1 MSSDRPA
8 TKIKIPRTVWVL
20 GFVSLLMDISSE
32 MIHALLPLFMAGT
45 LGASAIWIGLVE
57 GIGEGTALIAKVF
70 SGVVADR
77 FGHKKRLVFAGYF
90 LGVVSKPVFALA
102 GCMPV
107 VLAARFFDRIGK
119 GLRGAPRDAIV
130 ADVTDESIR
139 GAAYGLRQS
148 LDAAGA
154 FVGPLI
160 ATLLLLLWT
169 EDLRSIFWI
178 ALIPGAACLLLIL
191 IGVEDNVTETKNTK
205 RIEWNEIGSV
215 MTPAF
220 RQLVILGTLFSL
232 ARFSNAFIVLKA
244 ADIGIDQAWIPMIIV
259 LMHIAFSLSS
269 YPFGMLAD
277 RLNPMRLLALGMVLL
292 ALSDL
297 LFAFAANTAV
307 LDPRCRSVRN
317 ASRRH
322 SRNLLRYRF
331 RSGSFAFARD
341 CLWRIQLFLGYR
353 FVGFR
358 PCCGRLVGVVRCAV
372 LLCRRGGLCRLDA
385 RSHSKISFPGRAA
398 VTNAGAMDRSTVSQ
412 IQRKYQCSS

>member
-8 TKIKIPRTVWVL
+8 IKIRIPRTVWVL

-90 LGVVSKPVFALA
+90 LGVISKPVFALA
-102 GCMPV
+102 GSMPV

-154 FVGPLI
+154 FVGPLL

-169 EDLRSIFWI
+169 EELRSIFWI
-178 ALIPGAACLLLIL
+178 ALIPGAACLALIL
-191 IGVEDNVTETKNTK
+191 FGVEDNVTPTVNTQ
-205 RIEWNEIGSV
+205 RIAWKDLKIV
-215 MTPAF
+215 ITPAF
-220 RQLVILGTLFSL
+220 VQLVILGTLFSL
-232 ARFSNAFIVLKA
+232 ARFSNAFIVLRA
-244 ADIGIDQAWIPMIIV
+244 ADIGIEHAWIPMTVV
-259 LMHIAFSLSS
+259 LMNIAFSLSN
-269 YPFGMLAD
+269 YPFGKLAD
-277 RLNPMRLLALGMVLL
+277 KLNPMKLLALGMVLL
-292 ALSDL
+292 ALANL
-297 LFAFAANTAV
+297 LFAYAANYRILAAGIVLFGMHLGATQGIFSTIISEIAPSEVRATAFGIFNFFSG
-307 LDPRCRSVRN
+307 LALL
-317 ASRRH
+317 ASG
-322 SRNLLRYRF
+322 LVA
-331 RSGSFAFARD
+331 GS
-341 CLWRIQLFLGYR
+341 LWEYMGAQYCFG
-353 FVGFR
+353 G
-358 PCCGRLVGVVRCAV
+358 GVVFA
-372 LLCRRGGLCRLDA
+372 LITLCLIPRFKQLQP
-385 RSHSKISFPGRAA
+385 S
-398 VTNAGAMDRSTVSQ
+398 
-412 IQRKYQCSS
+412 

>member
-8 TKIKIPRTVWVL
+8 IKIRIPRTVWVL

-90 LGVVSKPVFALA
+90 LGVISKPVFALA
-102 GCMPV
+102 GSMPV

-154 FVGPLI
+154 FVGPLL

-178 ALIPGAACLLLIL
+178 ALIPGVACLALIL
-191 IGVEDNVTETKNTK
+191 FGVEDNVTPTVNTK
-205 RIEWNEIGSV
+205 HIAWKDLKIV
-215 MTPAF
+215 ITPAF
-220 RQLVILGTLFSL
+220 VQLVILGTLFSL
-232 ARFSNAFIVLKA
+232 ARFSNAFIVLRA
-244 ADIGIDQAWIPMIIV
+244 ADIGIEHAWIPMTVV
-259 LMHIAFSLSS
+259 LMNIAFSLSS
-269 YPFGMLAD
+269 YPFGKLAD
-277 RLNPMRLLALGMVLL
+277 KLNPMKLLALGMVLL
-292 ALSDL
+292 ALANL
-297 LFAFAANTAV
+297 LFAYAANYRILAAGIVLFGMHLGATQGIFSTIISEIAPSEVRATAFGIFNFFSG
-307 LDPRCRSVRN
+307 LALL
-317 ASRRH
+317 ASG
-322 SRNLLRYRF
+322 LVA
-331 RSGSFAFARD
+331 GS
-341 CLWRIQLFLGYR
+341 LWEYMGAQYCFG
-353 FVGFR
+353 
-358 PCCGRLVGVVRCAV
+358 VGVVFA
-372 LLCRRGGLCRLDA
+372 LITLCLIPRFKQLQP
-385 RSHSKISFPGRAA
+385 S
-398 VTNAGAMDRSTVSQ
+398 
-412 IQRKYQCSS
+412 

>member
-8 TKIKIPRTVWVL
+8 IKIRIPRTVWVL

-45 LGASAIWIGLVE
+45 LGASAIWIGLIE

-90 LGVVSKPVFALA
+90 LGVISKPVFALA
-102 GCMPV
+102 GSMPV

-154 FVGPLI
+154 FVGPLL

-169 EDLRSIFWI
+169 ENLRSIFWI
-178 ALIPGAACLLLIL
+178 ALIPGAACLALIL
-191 IGVEDNVTETKNTK
+191 FGVEDNVTPTVNTK
-205 RIEWNEIGSV
+205 RIAWKDLKTV

-220 RQLVILGTLFSL
+220 VQLVILGTLFSL
-232 ARFSNAFIVLKA
+232 ARFSNAFIVLRA
-244 ADIGIDQAWIPMIIV
+244 ADIGIEHAWIPMAVV
-259 LMHIAFSLSS
+259 LMNIVFSLSS
-269 YPFGMLAD
+269 YPFGKLAD
-277 RLNPMRLLALGMVLL
+277 KLNPMKLLALGMVLL
-292 ALSDL
+292 ALANL
-297 LFAFAANTAV
+297 LFAYAANYRILAAGIVLFGMHLGATQGIFSTIISEIAPSEVRATAFGIFNFFSG
-307 LDPRCRSVRN
+307 LALL
-317 ASRRH
+317 ASG
-322 SRNLLRYRF
+322 LVA
-331 RSGSFAFARD
+331 GS
-341 CLWRIQLFLGYR
+341 LWEYMGAQYCFG
-353 FVGFR
+353 G
-358 PCCGRLVGVVRCAV
+358 GVVFALITLSLIPRFKQ
-372 LLCRRGGLCRLDA
+372 LQP
-385 RSHSKISFPGRAA
+385 S
-398 VTNAGAMDRSTVSQ
+398 
-412 IQRKYQCSS
+412 

>member
-8 TKIKIPRTVWVL
+8 IKIRIPRTVWVL

-90 LGVVSKPVFALA
+90 LGVISKPVFALA
-102 GCMPV
+102 GSMPV

-154 FVGPLI
+154 FVGPFL

-169 EDLRSIFWI
+169 EELRSIFWI
-178 ALIPGAACLLLIL
+178 ALIPGAACLALIL
-191 IGVEDNVTETKNTK
+191 FGVEDNVTPTVNTK
-205 RIEWNEIGSV
+205 RIAWKDLKTV

-220 RQLVILGTLFSL
+220 VQLVILGTLFSL
-232 ARFSNAFIVLKA
+232 ARFSNAFIVLRA
-244 ADIGIDQAWIPMIIV
+244 ADIGIEHAWIPMTVV
-259 LMHIAFSLSS
+259 LMNIAFSLSS
-269 YPFGMLAD
+269 YPFGKLAD
-277 RLNPMRLLALGMVLL
+277 KLNPMKLLALGMVLL
-292 ALSDL
+292 ALANL
-297 LFAFAANTAV
+297 LFAYAANYRILAAGIVLFGMHLGATQGIFSTIISEIAPSEVRATAFGIFNFFSG
-307 LDPRCRSVRN
+307 LALL
-317 ASRRH
+317 ASG
-322 SRNLLRYRF
+322 LVA
-331 RSGSFAFARD
+331 GS
-341 CLWRIQLFLGYR
+341 LWEYMGAQYCFG
-353 FVGFR
+353 G
-358 PCCGRLVGVVRCAV
+358 GVVFA
-372 LLCRRGGLCRLDA
+372 LITLSLIPQFKQLQP
-385 RSHSKISFPGRAA
+385 S
-398 VTNAGAMDRSTVSQ
+398 
-412 IQRKYQCSS
+412 

>member
-8 TKIKIPRTVWVL
+8 IKIRIPRTVWVL

-90 LGVVSKPVFALA
+90 LGVISKPVFALA
-102 GCMPV
+102 GSMPV

-154 FVGPLI
+154 FVGPLL

-178 ALIPGAACLLLIL
+178 ALIPGAACLALIL
-191 IGVEDNVTETKNTK
+191 FGVEDNVTPAVNTK
-205 RIEWNEIGSV
+205 RIAWKDLKSV

-220 RQLVILGTLFSL
+220 VQLVILGTLFSL
-232 ARFSNAFIVLKA
+232 ARFSNAFIVLRA
-244 ADIGIDQAWIPMIIV
+244 ADIGIEHAWIPMAVV
-259 LMHIAFSLSS
+259 LMNITFSLSS
-269 YPFGMLAD
+269 YPFGKLAD
-277 RLNPMRLLALGMVLL
+277 KLNPMKLLALGMVLL
-292 ALSDL
+292 ALANL
-297 LFAFAANTAV
+297 LFAYAENYRILAAGIVLFGMHLGATQGIFSTIISEIAPSEVRATAFGIFNFFSG
-307 LDPRCRSVRN
+307 LALL
-317 ASRRH
+317 ASG
-322 SRNLLRYRF
+322 LVA
-331 RSGSFAFARD
+331 GS
-341 CLWRIQLFLGYR
+341 LWEYMGAQYCFG
-353 FVGFR
+353 G
-358 PCCGRLVGVVRCAV
+358 GVVFA
-372 LLCRRGGLCRLDA
+372 LITLCLIPRFKQLQP
-385 RSHSKISFPGRAA
+385 S
-398 VTNAGAMDRSTVSQ
+398 
-412 IQRKYQCSS
+412 

>member
-8 TKIKIPRTVWVL
+8 IKIRIPRTVWVL

-90 LGVVSKPVFALA
+90 LGVISKPVFALA
-102 GCMPV
+102 GSMPV

-154 FVGPLI
+154 FVGPLL

-178 ALIPGAACLLLIL
+178 ALIPGAACLALIL
-191 IGVEDNVTETKNTK
+191 FGVEDNVTPTVNTK
-205 RIEWNEIGSV
+205 RIAWKDLKSV

-220 RQLVILGTLFSL
+220 VQLVILGTLFSL
-232 ARFSNAFIVLKA
+232 ARFSNAFIVLRA
-244 ADIGIDQAWIPMIIV
+244 ADIGIEHAWIPMAVV
-259 LMHIAFSLSS
+259 LMNITFSLSS
-269 YPFGMLAD
+269 YPFGKLAD
-277 RLNPMRLLALGMVLL
+277 KLNPMKLLALGMVLL
-292 ALSDL
+292 VLANL
-297 LFAFAANTAV
+297 LFAYAANYRILAAGIVLFGMHLGATQGIFSTIISEIAPSEVRATAFGIFNFFSG
-307 LDPRCRSVRN
+307 LALL
-317 ASRRH
+317 ASG
-322 SRNLLRYRF
+322 LVA
-331 RSGSFAFARD
+331 GS
-341 CLWRIQLFLGYR
+341 LWEYMGAQYCFG
-353 FVGFR
+353 G
-358 PCCGRLVGVVRCAV
+358 GVVFA
-372 LLCRRGGLCRLDA
+372 LITLCLIPRF
-385 RSHSKISFPGRAA
+385 K
-398 VTNAGAMDRSTVSQ
+398 
-412 IQRKYQCSS
+412 

>member
-8 TKIKIPRTVWVL
+8 IKIRIPRTVWVL

-90 LGVVSKPVFALA
+90 LGVISKPVFALA
-102 GCMPV
+102 GSMPV

-154 FVGPLI
+154 FVGPLL

-169 EDLRSIFWI
+169 EELRSIFWI
-178 ALIPGAACLLLIL
+178 ALIPGAACLALIL
-191 IGVEDNVTETKNTK
+191 FGVEDNDTPTVNTK
-205 RIEWNEIGSV
+205 RIAWKDLKLV
-215 MTPAF
+215 MTSAF
-220 RQLVILGTLFSL
+220 VQLVILGTLFSL
-232 ARFSNAFIVLKA
+232 ARFSNAFIVLRA
-244 ADIGIDQAWIPMIIV
+244 ADIGIEHAWIPMTVV
-259 LMHIAFSLSS
+259 LMNIAFSLSS
-269 YPFGMLAD
+269 YPFGKLAD
-277 RLNPMRLLALGMVLL
+277 KLNPMKLLALGMVLL
-292 ALSDL
+292 ALANL
-297 LFAFAANTAV
+297 LFAYAANYRILAAGIVLFGMHLGATQGIFSTIISEIAPSEVRATAFGIFNFFSG
-307 LDPRCRSVRN
+307 LALL
-317 ASRRH
+317 ASG
-322 SRNLLRYRF
+322 LVA
-331 RSGSFAFARD
+331 GS
-341 CLWRIQLFLGYR
+341 LWEYMGAQYCFG
-353 FVGFR
+353 G
-358 PCCGRLVGVVRCAV
+358 GVVFALITLSLIPRFKQ
-372 LLCRRGGLCRLDA
+372 LQP
-385 RSHSKISFPGRAA
+385 S
-398 VTNAGAMDRSTVSQ
+398 
-412 IQRKYQCSS
+412 

>member
-8 TKIKIPRTVWVL
+8 IKIRIPRTVWVL

-32 MIHALLPLFMAGT
+32 MTHALLPLFMAGT

-90 LGVVSKPVFALA
+90 LGVISKPVFALA
-102 GCMPV
+102 GSMPV

-154 FVGPLI
+154 FVGPLL

-178 ALIPGAACLLLIL
+178 ALIPGAACLALIL
-191 IGVEDNVTETKNTK
+191 FGVEDNVTPTVNTK
-205 RIEWNEIGSV
+205 RIAWKDLKSV

-220 RQLVILGTLFSL
+220 VQLVILGTLFSL
-232 ARFSNAFIVLKA
+232 ARFSNAFIVLRA
-244 ADIGIDQAWIPMIIV
+244 ADIGIEHAWIPMAVV
-259 LMHIAFSLSS
+259 LMNITFSLSS
-269 YPFGMLAD
+269 YPFGKLAD
-277 RLNPMRLLALGMVLL
+277 KLNPMKLLALGMVLL
-292 ALSDL
+292 ALANL
-297 LFAFAANTAV
+297 LFAYAENYRILAAGIVLFGMHLGATQGIFSTIISEIAPSEVRATAFGIFNFFSG
-307 LDPRCRSVRN
+307 LALL
-317 ASRRH
+317 ASG
-322 SRNLLRYRF
+322 LVA
-331 RSGSFAFARD
+331 GS
-341 CLWRIQLFLGYR
+341 LWEYMGAQYCFG
-353 FVGFR
+353 G
-358 PCCGRLVGVVRCAV
+358 GVVFALITLSLIPRFKQ
-372 LLCRRGGLCRLDA
+372 LQP
-385 RSHSKISFPGRAA
+385 S
-398 VTNAGAMDRSTVSQ
+398 
-412 IQRKYQCSS
+412 

>member
-8 TKIKIPRTVWVL
+8 IKIRIPRTVWVL

-90 LGVVSKPVFALA
+90 LGVISKPVFALA
-102 GCMPV
+102 GSMPV

-154 FVGPLI
+154 FVGPLL

-169 EDLRSIFWI
+169 ENLRSIFWI
-178 ALIPGAACLLLIL
+178 ALIPGAACLALIL
-191 IGVEDNVTETKNTK
+191 FGVEDNVTPTVNTK
-205 RIEWNEIGSV
+205 RIAWKDLKTV

-220 RQLVILGTLFSL
+220 VQLVILGTLFSL
-232 ARFSNAFIVLKA
+232 ARFSNAFIVLRA
-244 ADIGIDQAWIPMIIV
+244 ADIGIEHAWIPMTVV
-259 LMHIAFSLSS
+259 LMNIAFSLSS
-269 YPFGMLAD
+269 YPFGKLAD
-277 RLNPMRLLALGMVLL
+277 KLNPMKLLALGMVLL
-292 ALSDL
+292 ALANL
-297 LFAFAANTAV
+297 LFAYAANYRILAAGIVLFGMHLGATQGIFSTIISEIAPSEVRATAFGIFNF
-307 LDPRCRSVRN
+307 LSGLALL
-317 ASRRH
+317 ASG
-322 SRNLLRYRF
+322 LVA
-331 RSGSFAFARD
+331 GS
-341 CLWRIQLFLGYR
+341 LWEYMGAQYCFG
-353 FVGFR
+353 G
-358 PCCGRLVGVVRCAV
+358 GVVFALITLSLIPRFKQ
-372 LLCRRGGLCRLDA
+372 LQP
-385 RSHSKISFPGRAA
+385 S
-398 VTNAGAMDRSTVSQ
+398 
-412 IQRKYQCSS
+412 

>member
-8 TKIKIPRTVWVL
+8 IKIRIPRTVWVL

-90 LGVVSKPVFALA
+90 LGVISKPVFALA
-102 GCMPV
+102 GSMPG

-154 FVGPLI
+154 FVGPLL

-178 ALIPGAACLLLIL
+178 ALIPGAACLALIL
-191 IGVEDNVTETKNTK
+191 FGVEDNVTPTVNTK
-205 RIEWNEIGSV
+205 RIAWKDLKSV

-220 RQLVILGTLFSL
+220 VQLVILGTLFSL
-232 ARFSNAFIVLKA
+232 ARFSNAFIVLRA
-244 ADIGIDQAWIPMIIV
+244 ADIGIEHAWIPMAVV
-259 LMHIAFSLSS
+259 LMNITFSLSS
-269 YPFGMLAD
+269 YPFGKLAD
-277 RLNPMRLLALGMVLL
+277 KLNPMKLLALGMVLL
-292 ALSDL
+292 ALANL
-297 LFAFAANTAV
+297 LFAYAENYRILAAGIVLFGMHLGATQGIFSTIISEIAPSEVRATAFGIFNFFSG
-307 LDPRCRSVRN
+307 LALL
-317 ASRRH
+317 ASG
-322 SRNLLRYRF
+322 LVA
-331 RSGSFAFARD
+331 GS
-341 CLWRIQLFLGYR
+341 LWEYMGAQYCFG
-353 FVGFR
+353 G
-358 PCCGRLVGVVRCAV
+358 GVVFALITLSLIPRFKQ
-372 LLCRRGGLCRLDA
+372 LQP
-385 RSHSKISFPGRAA
+385 S
-398 VTNAGAMDRSTVSQ
+398 
-412 IQRKYQCSS
+412 

>member
-8 TKIKIPRTVWVL
+8 IKIRIPRTVWVL

-90 LGVVSKPVFALA
+90 LGVISKPVFALA
-102 GCMPV
+102 GSMPV

-154 FVGPLI
+154 FVGPLL

-178 ALIPGAACLLLIL
+178 ALIPGAACLALIL
-191 IGVEDNVTETKNTK
+191 FGVEDNVTPTVNTK
-205 RIEWNEIGSV
+205 RIAWKDLKSV

-220 RQLVILGTLFSL
+220 VQLVILGTLFSL
-232 ARFSNAFIVLKA
+232 ARFSNAFIVLRA
-244 ADIGIDQAWIPMIIV
+244 ADIGIEHAWIPMAVV
-259 LMHIAFSLSS
+259 LMNITFSLSS
-269 YPFGMLAD
+269 YPFGKLAD
-277 RLNPMRLLALGMVLL
+277 KLNPMKLLALGMVLL
-292 ALSDL
+292 ALANL
-297 LFAFAANTAV
+297 LFAYAANYRILAAGIVLFGMHLGATQGIFSTIISEIAPSEVRATAFGIFNFFSG
-307 LDPRCRSVRN
+307 LALL
-317 ASRRH
+317 ASG
-322 SRNLLRYRF
+322 LVA
-331 RSGSFAFARD
+331 GS
-341 CLWRIQLFLGYR
+341 LWEYMGAQYCFG
-353 FVGFR
+353 G
-358 PCCGRLVGVVRCAV
+358 GVVFA
-372 LLCRRGGLCRLDA
+372 LITLCLIPRFKQLQP
-385 RSHSKISFPGRAA
+385 S
-398 VTNAGAMDRSTVSQ
+398 
-412 IQRKYQCSS
+412 

>member
-8 TKIKIPRTVWVL
+8 IKIRIPRTVWVL

-90 LGVVSKPVFALA
+90 LGVISKPVFALA
-102 GCMPV
+102 GSMPV

-154 FVGPLI
+154 FVGPLL

-169 EDLRSIFWI
+169 EELRSIFWI
-178 ALIPGAACLLLIL
+178 ALIPGAACLALIL
-191 IGVEDNVTETKNTK
+191 FGVEDNVTPTVNTK
-205 RIEWNEIGSV
+205 RIAWKDLKTV

-220 RQLVILGTLFSL
+220 VQLVILGTLFSL
-232 ARFSNAFIVLKA
+232 ARFSNAFIVLRA
-244 ADIGIDQAWIPMIIV
+244 ADIGIEHAWIPMTVV
-259 LMHIAFSLSS
+259 LMNIAFSLSS
-269 YPFGMLAD
+269 YPFGKLAD
-277 RLNPMRLLALGMVLL
+277 KLNPMKLLALGMVLL
-292 ALSDL
+292 ALANL
-297 LFAFAANTAV
+297 LFAYAANYRILAAGIVLFGMHLGATQGIFSTIISEIAPSEVRATAFGIFNFFSG
-307 LDPRCRSVRN
+307 LALL
-317 ASRRH
+317 ASG
-322 SRNLLRYRF
+322 LVA
-331 RSGSFAFARD
+331 GS
-341 CLWRIQLFLGYR
+341 LWEYMGAQYCFG
-353 FVGFR
+353 G
-358 PCCGRLVGVVRCAV
+358 GVVFALITLSLIPRFKQ
-372 LLCRRGGLCRLDA
+372 LQP
-385 RSHSKISFPGRAA
+385 S
-398 VTNAGAMDRSTVSQ
+398 
-412 IQRKYQCSS
+412 

>member
-8 TKIKIPRTVWVL
+8 IKIRIPRTVWVL

-57 GIGEGTALIAKVF
+57 GIGEGTALVAKVF

-90 LGVVSKPVFALA
+90 LGVISKPVFALA
-102 GCMPV
+102 GSMPV

-154 FVGPLI
+154 FVGPLL

-169 EDLRSIFWI
+169 ENLRSIFWI
-178 ALIPGAACLLLIL
+178 ALIPGAACLALIL
-191 IGVEDNVTETKNTK
+191 FGVEDNVTPTVNTK
-205 RIEWNEIGSV
+205 RIAWKDLKTV

-220 RQLVILGTLFSL
+220 VQLVILGTLFSL
-232 ARFSNAFIVLKA
+232 ARFSNAFIVLRA
-244 ADIGIDQAWIPMIIV
+244 ADIGIEHAWIPMAVV
-259 LMHIAFSLSS
+259 LMNIAFSHSS
-269 YPFGMLAD
+269 YPFGKLAD
-277 RLNPMRLLALGMVLL
+277 KLNPMKLLALGMVLL
-292 ALSDL
+292 ALANL
-297 LFAFAANTAV
+297 LFAYAANYRILAAGIVLFGMHLGATQGIFSTIISEIAPSEVRATAFGIFNFFSG
-307 LDPRCRSVRN
+307 LALL
-317 ASRRH
+317 ASG
-322 SRNLLRYRF
+322 LVA
-331 RSGSFAFARD
+331 GS
-341 CLWRIQLFLGYR
+341 LWEYMGAQYCFG
-353 FVGFR
+353 G
-358 PCCGRLVGVVRCAV
+358 GVVFA
-372 LLCRRGGLCRLDA
+372 LITLCLIPRFKQLQP
-385 RSHSKISFPGRAA
+385 S
-398 VTNAGAMDRSTVSQ
+398 
-412 IQRKYQCSS
+412 

>member
-8 TKIKIPRTVWVL
+8 IKIRIPRTVWVL

-90 LGVVSKPVFALA
+90 LGVISKPVFALA
-102 GCMPV
+102 GSMPV

-154 FVGPLI
+154 FVGPLL

-169 EDLRSIFWI
+169 EELRSIFWI
-178 ALIPGAACLLLIL
+178 ALIPGAACLALIL
-191 IGVEDNVTETKNTK
+191 FGVEDNVTPTVNTK
-205 RIEWNEIGSV
+205 RIAWKDLKLV
-215 MTPAF
+215 MTSAF
-220 RQLVILGTLFSL
+220 VQLVILGTLFSL
-232 ARFSNAFIVLKA
+232 ARFSNAFIVLRA
-244 ADIGIDQAWIPMIIV
+244 ADIGIEHAWIPMTVV
-259 LMHIAFSLSS
+259 LMNIAFSLSS
-269 YPFGMLAD
+269 YPFGKLAD
-277 RLNPMRLLALGMVLL
+277 KLNPMKLLALGMVLL
-292 ALSDL
+292 ALANL
-297 LFAFAANTAV
+297 LFAYAANYRILAAGIVLFGMHLGATQGIFSTIISEIAPSEVRATAFGIFNFFSG
-307 LDPRCRSVRN
+307 LALL
-317 ASRRH
+317 ASGLVAE
-322 SRNLLRYRF
+322 S
-331 RSGSFAFARD
+331 
-341 CLWRIQLFLGYR
+341 LWEYMGAQYCFG
-353 FVGFR
+353 G
-358 PCCGRLVGVVRCAV
+358 GVVFALITLSLIPRFKQ
-372 LLCRRGGLCRLDA
+372 LQP
-385 RSHSKISFPGRAA
+385 S
-398 VTNAGAMDRSTVSQ
+398 
-412 IQRKYQCSS
+412 

>member
-8 TKIKIPRTVWVL
+8 IKIRIPRTVWVL

-90 LGVVSKPVFALA
+90 LGVISKPVFALA
-102 GCMPV
+102 GSMPV

-154 FVGPLI
+154 FVGPLL

-178 ALIPGAACLLLIL
+178 ALIPGAACLALIL
-191 IGVEDNVTETKNTK
+191 FGVEDNVTPTVNTK
-205 RIEWNEIGSV
+205 RIAWKDLKSV

-220 RQLVILGTLFSL
+220 VQLVILGTLFSL
-232 ARFSNAFIVLKA
+232 ARFSNAFIVLRA
-244 ADIGIDQAWIPMIIV
+244 ADIGIEHAWIPMAVV
-259 LMHIAFSLSS
+259 LMNITFSLSS
-269 YPFGMLAD
+269 YPFGKLAD
-277 RLNPMRLLALGMVLL
+277 KLNPMKLLALGIVLL
-292 ALSDL
+292 ALANL
-297 LFAFAANTAV
+297 LFAYAENYRILAAGIVLFGMHLGATQGIFSTIISEIAPSEVRATAFGIFNFFSG
-307 LDPRCRSVRN
+307 LALL
-317 ASRRH
+317 ASG
-322 SRNLLRYRF
+322 LVA
-331 RSGSFAFARD
+331 GS
-341 CLWRIQLFLGYR
+341 LWEYMGAQYCFG
-353 FVGFR
+353 G
-358 PCCGRLVGVVRCAV
+358 GVVFALITLSLIPRFKQ
-372 LLCRRGGLCRLDA
+372 LQP
-385 RSHSKISFPGRAA
+385 S
-398 VTNAGAMDRSTVSQ
+398 
-412 IQRKYQCSS
+412 

>member
-8 TKIKIPRTVWVL
+8 IKIRIPRTVWVL

-90 LGVVSKPVFALA
+90 LGVISKPVFALA
-102 GCMPV
+102 GSMPV

-154 FVGPLI
+154 FVGPLL

-169 EDLRSIFWI
+169 ENLRSIFWI
-178 ALIPGAACLLLIL
+178 ALIPGAACLALIL
-191 IGVEDNVTETKNTK
+191 FGVEDNVTPTVNTK
-205 RIEWNEIGSV
+205 RIALKDLKTV

-220 RQLVILGTLFSL
+220 VQLVILGTLFSL
-232 ARFSNAFIVLKA
+232 ARFSNAFIVLRA
-244 ADIGIDQAWIPMIIV
+244 ADIGIEHAWIPMAVV
-259 LMHIAFSLSS
+259 LMNIVFSLSS
-269 YPFGMLAD
+269 YPFGKLAD
-277 RLNPMRLLALGMVLL
+277 KLNPMKLLALGMVLL
-292 ALSDL
+292 ALANL
-297 LFAFAANTAV
+297 LFAYAANYRILAAGIVLFGMHLGATQGIFSTIISEIAPSEVRATAFGIFNFFSG
-307 LDPRCRSVRN
+307 LALL
-317 ASRRH
+317 ASG
-322 SRNLLRYRF
+322 LVA
-331 RSGSFAFARD
+331 GS
-341 CLWRIQLFLGYR
+341 LWEYMGAQYCFG
-353 FVGFR
+353 G
-358 PCCGRLVGVVRCAV
+358 GVVFALITLSLIPRFKQ
-372 LLCRRGGLCRLDA
+372 LQP
-385 RSHSKISFPGRAA
+385 S
-398 VTNAGAMDRSTVSQ
+398 
-412 IQRKYQCSS
+412 

>member
-8 TKIKIPRTVWVL
+8 IKIRIPRTVWVL

-90 LGVVSKPVFALA
+90 LGVISKPVFALA
-102 GCMPV
+102 GSMPV

-154 FVGPLI
+154 FVGPLL

-169 EDLRSIFWI
+169 EELRSIFWI
-178 ALIPGAACLLLIL
+178 ALIPGAACLALIL
-191 IGVEDNVTETKNTK
+191 FGVEDNVTPTVNTK
-205 RIEWNEIGSV
+205 HIAWKDLKIV
-215 MTPAF
+215 LTPAF
-220 RQLVILGTLFSL
+220 VQLVILGTLFSL
-232 ARFSNAFIVLKA
+232 ARFSNAFIVLRA
-244 ADIGIDQAWIPMIIV
+244 ADIGIEHAWIPMTVV
-259 LMHIAFSLSS
+259 LMNIAFSLSS
-269 YPFGMLAD
+269 YPFGKLAD
-277 RLNPMRLLALGMVLL
+277 KLNPMKLLALGMVLL
-292 ALSDL
+292 ALANL
-297 LFAFAANTAV
+297 LFAYAANYRILAAGIVLFGMHLGATQGIFSTIISEIAPSEVRATAFGIFNFFSG
-307 LDPRCRSVRN
+307 LALL
-317 ASRRH
+317 ASG
-322 SRNLLRYRF
+322 LVA
-331 RSGSFAFARD
+331 GS
-341 CLWRIQLFLGYR
+341 LWEYMGAQYCFG
-353 FVGFR
+353 G
-358 PCCGRLVGVVRCAV
+358 GVVFALITLSLIPRFKQ
-372 LLCRRGGLCRLDA
+372 LQP
-385 RSHSKISFPGRAA
+385 S
-398 VTNAGAMDRSTVSQ
+398 
-412 IQRKYQCSS
+412 

>member
-8 TKIKIPRTVWVL
+8 IKIRIPRTVWVL

-90 LGVVSKPVFALA
+90 LGVISKPVFALA
-102 GCMPV
+102 GSMQV

-154 FVGPLI
+154 FVGPLL

-178 ALIPGAACLLLIL
+178 ALIPGAACLALIL
-191 IGVEDNVTETKNTK
+191 FGVEDNVTPTVNTK
-205 RIEWNEIGSV
+205 RIAWKDLKSV

-220 RQLVILGTLFSL
+220 VQLVILGTLFSL
-232 ARFSNAFIVLKA
+232 ARFSNAFIVLRA
-244 ADIGIDQAWIPMIIV
+244 ADIGIEHAWIPMAVV
-259 LMHIAFSLSS
+259 LMNITFSLSS
-269 YPFGMLAD
+269 YPFGKLAD
-277 RLNPMRLLALGMVLL
+277 KLNPMKLLALGMVLL
-292 ALSDL
+292 ALANL
-297 LFAFAANTAV
+297 LFAYAENYRILAAGIVLFGMHLGATQGIFSTIISEIAPSEVRATAFGIFNFFSG
-307 LDPRCRSVRN
+307 L
-317 ASRRH
+317 A
-322 SRNLLRYRF
+322 LLV
-331 RSGSFAFARD
+331 SGLVAGS
-341 CLWRIQLFLGYR
+341 LWEYMGAQYCFG
-353 FVGFR
+353 G
-358 PCCGRLVGVVRCAV
+358 GVVFALITLSLIPRFKQ
-372 LLCRRGGLCRLDA
+372 LQP
-385 RSHSKISFPGRAA
+385 S
-398 VTNAGAMDRSTVSQ
+398 
-412 IQRKYQCSS
+412 

>member
-8 TKIKIPRTVWVL
+8 IKIRIPRTVWVL

-90 LGVVSKPVFALA
+90 LGVISKPVFALA
-102 GCMPV
+102 GSMPV

-154 FVGPLI
+154 FVGPLL

-169 EDLRSIFWI
+169 EELRSIFWI
-178 ALIPGAACLLLIL
+178 ALIPGAACLALIL
-191 IGVEDNVTETKNTK
+191 FGVEDNVTPTVNTK
-205 RIEWNEIGSV
+205 HIAWKDLKIV
-215 MTPAF
+215 ITPAF
-220 RQLVILGTLFSL
+220 VQLVILGTLFSL
-232 ARFSNAFIVLKA
+232 ARFSNAFIVLRA
-244 ADIGIDQAWIPMIIV
+244 ADIGIEHAWIPMTVV
-259 LMHIAFSLSS
+259 LMNIAFSLSS
-269 YPFGMLAD
+269 YPFGKLAD
-277 RLNPMRLLALGMVLL
+277 KLNPMKLLALGMVLL
-292 ALSDL
+292 ALANL
-297 LFAFAANTAV
+297 LFAYAANYRILAAGIVLFGMHLGATQGIFSTIISEIAPSEVRATAFGIFNFFSG
-307 LDPRCRSVRN
+307 LALL
-317 ASRRH
+317 ASG
-322 SRNLLRYRF
+322 LVA
-331 RSGSFAFARD
+331 GS
-341 CLWRIQLFLGYR
+341 LWEYMGAQYCFG
-353 FVGFR
+353 
-358 PCCGRLVGVVRCAV
+358 VGVVFA
-372 LLCRRGGLCRLDA
+372 LITLCLIPRFKQLQP
-385 RSHSKISFPGRAA
+385 S
-398 VTNAGAMDRSTVSQ
+398 
-412 IQRKYQCSS
+412 

>member
-8 TKIKIPRTVWVL
+8 IKIRIPRTVWVL

-90 LGVVSKPVFALA
+90 LGVISKPVFALA
-102 GCMPV
+102 GSMPV

-154 FVGPLI
+154 FVGPLL

-178 ALIPGAACLLLIL
+178 ALIPGAACLALIL
-191 IGVEDNVTETKNTK
+191 FGVEDNVTPTVNTK
-205 RIEWNEIGSV
+205 RIAWKDLKSV

-220 RQLVILGTLFSL
+220 VQLVILGTLFSL
-232 ARFSNAFIVLKA
+232 ARFSNAFIVLRA
-244 ADIGIDQAWIPMIIV
+244 ADIGIEHAWIPMAVV
-259 LMHIAFSLSS
+259 LMNITFSLSS
-269 YPFGMLAD
+269 YPFGKLAD
-277 RLNPMRLLALGMVLL
+277 KLNPMKLLALGMVLL
-292 ALSDL
+292 ALANL
-297 LFAFAANTAV
+297 LFAYAENYRILAAGIVLFGMHLGATQGIFSTIISEIAPSEVRATAFGIFNFFSG
-307 LDPRCRSVRN
+307 LALL
-317 ASRRH
+317 ASG
-322 SRNLLRYRF
+322 LVA
-331 RSGSFAFARD
+331 GS
-341 CLWRIQLFLGYR
+341 LWEYMGAQYCFG
-353 FVGFR
+353 G
-358 PCCGRLVGVVRCAV
+358 GVVFALITLSLIPRFKQ
-372 LLCRRGGLCRLDA
+372 LQP
-385 RSHSKISFPGRAA
+385 S
-398 VTNAGAMDRSTVSQ
+398 
-412 IQRKYQCSS
+412 

>member
-8 TKIKIPRTVWVL
+8 IKIRIPRTVWVL

-90 LGVVSKPVFALA
+90 LGVISKPVFALA
-102 GCMPV
+102 GSMPV

-154 FVGPLI
+154 FVGPLL

-169 EDLRSIFWI
+169 EELRSIFWI
-178 ALIPGAACLLLIL
+178 ALIPGAACLALIL
-191 IGVEDNVTETKNTK
+191 FGVEDNVTPTVNTK
-205 RIEWNEIGSV
+205 RIAWKDLKLV
-215 MTPAF
+215 MTSAF
-220 RQLVILGTLFSL
+220 VQLVILGTLFSL
-232 ARFSNAFIVLKA
+232 ARFSNAFIVLRA
-244 ADIGIDQAWIPMIIV
+244 ADIGIEHAWIPMTVV
-259 LMHIAFSLSS
+259 LMNIAFSLSS
-269 YPFGMLAD
+269 YPFGKLAD
-277 RLNPMRLLALGMVLL
+277 KLNPMKLLALGMVLL
-292 ALSDL
+292 ALANL
-297 LFAFAANTAV
+297 LFAYAANYRILAAGIVLFGMHLGATQGIFSTIISEIAPSEVRATAFGIFNFFSG
-307 LDPRCRSVRN
+307 LALL
-317 ASRRH
+317 ASG
-322 SRNLLRYRF
+322 LVA
-331 RSGSFAFARD
+331 GS
-341 CLWRIQLFLGYR
+341 LWEYMGAQYCFG
-353 FVGFR
+353 G
-358 PCCGRLVGVVRCAV
+358 GVVFALITLSLIPRFKQ
-372 LLCRRGGLCRLDA
+372 LQP
-385 RSHSKISFPGRAA
+385 S
-398 VTNAGAMDRSTVSQ
+398 
-412 IQRKYQCSS
+412 

>member
-8 TKIKIPRTVWVL
+8 IKIRIPRTVWVL

-90 LGVVSKPVFALA
+90 LGVISKPVFALA
-102 GCMPV
+102 GSMPV

-154 FVGPLI
+154 FVGPLL

-169 EDLRSIFWI
+169 EELRSIFWI
-178 ALIPGAACLLLIL
+178 ALIPGAACLALIL
-191 IGVEDNVTETKNTK
+191 FGVEDNVTPTVNTK
-205 RIEWNEIGSV
+205 HIAWRDLKIVI
-215 MTPAF
+215 TPAF
-220 RQLVILGTLFSL
+220 VQLVILGTFFSL
-232 ARFSNAFIVLKA
+232 ARFSNAFIVLRA
-244 ADIGIDQAWIPMIIV
+244 ADIGIEHAWIPMTVV
-259 LMHIAFSLSS
+259 LMNIAFSLSS
-269 YPFGMLAD
+269 YPFGKLAD
-277 RLNPMRLLALGMVLL
+277 KLNPMKLLALSMVLL
-292 ALSDL
+292 ALANL
-297 LFAFAANTAV
+297 LFAYAANYRILAAGIVLFGMHLGATQGIFSTIISEIAPSEVRATAFGIFNFFSG
-307 LDPRCRSVRN
+307 LALL
-317 ASRRH
+317 ASG
-322 SRNLLRYRF
+322 LVA
-331 RSGSFAFARD
+331 GS
-341 CLWRIQLFLGYR
+341 LWEYMGAQYCFG
-353 FVGFR
+353 G
-358 PCCGRLVGVVRCAV
+358 GVVFALITLSLIPRFKQ
-372 LLCRRGGLCRLDA
+372 LQP
-385 RSHSKISFPGRAA
+385 S
-398 VTNAGAMDRSTVSQ
+398 
-412 IQRKYQCSS
+412 